1 MMFDENI
8 GLDGGMHYGCEPEFL
23 TLDAW
28 AGQRLTSQEQS
39 VMRLRPELFFASELF
54 QGRYVR
60 RREQV
65 RNYEARSICPAR
77 TVRYTGERLD
87 QFDLDVLLVCA
98 LHSSEQCGS
107 APGMVKIDM
116 RGIAKALLKTAG
128 RTALPRV
135 AASLR
140 RLESCRFEVRDGRFI
155 YCLRPVQK
163 VLIDT
168 LEQRCLVELNPEM
181 LRSLKSIHNFPSF
194 VQERL
199 RLPMCSID
207 RWLHGLLYY
216 SSEVCIP
223 FSGFAALSGNAT
235 AQALQVRKSLDR
247 LRCVVR
253 QNAMGI
259 LEGCGLEIH
268 RDAPAARGP
277 Q

>member
-1 MMFDENI
+1 MMFDEPTGI
-8 GLDGGMHYGCEPEFL
+8 DGGMCYGCEPEYL
-23 TLDAW
+23 SMNAQAT
-28 AGQRLTSQEQS
+28 QTLTSQEQS
-39 VMRLRPELFFASELF
+39 FMRLRPELFFASELF

-65 RNYEARSICPAR
+65 RNYEARSICQAR

-87 QFDLDVLLVCA
+87 QFDLDVFLVCA
-98 LHSSEQCGS
+98 LHSTEQHRS
-107 APGMVKIDM
+107 APGMTKIDI
-116 RGIAKALLKTAG
+116 RAIAKALLKTAG
-128 RTALPRV
+128 GTALPRV

-140 RLESCRFEVRDGRFI
+140 RLESCRLEVRDGRFI

-168 LEQRCLVELNPEM
+168 TEHRCLVELNPEM
-181 LRSLKSIHNFPSF
+181 LRSLKSIHNFSGF

-207 RWLHGLLYY
+207 RWLHGLLHY

-223 FSGFAALSGNAT
+223 FGGFAALSGNAT
-235 AQALQVRKSLDR
+235 AQALQVLKALDR
-247 LRCVVR
+247 LRCVLRSDEIGV
-253 QNAMGI
+253 

-268 RDAPAARGP
+268 HDVQVARSP

>member
-8 GLDGGMHYGCEPEFL
+8 GLDEGMCYGCEPEFL
-23 TLDAW
+23 TLA
-28 AGQRLTSQEQS
+28 ARTAQTLTSQEQS
-39 VMRLRPELFFASELF
+39 FMRLRPELLFASELF

-65 RNYEARSICPAR
+65 RNYEARSICSAR

-98 LHSSEQCGS
+98 LHSSEQCSS
-107 APGMVKIDM
+107 APGMAKIDI
-116 RGIAKALLKTAG
+116 RSIAKALLKTPG

-140 RLESCRFEVRDGRFI
+140 RLESCRLEVRDGRFI

-168 LEQRCLVELNPEM
+168 VEQRCLVELNPEM
-181 LRSLKSIHNFPSF
+181 LRSLRSIHNFSGF

-207 RWLHGLLYY
+207 RWLHGLLHY

-223 FSGFAALSGNAT
+223 FGGFAALSGNAT
-235 AQALQVRKSLDR
+235 AQALQVLKALDR

-253 QNAMGI
+253 SDEIDI

-268 RDAPAARGP
+268 RDAPVARGP

>member
-1 MMFDENI
+1 MFDDYAGIN
-8 GLDGGMHYGCEPEFL
+8 GGMSYGCEPEFL
-23 TLDAW
+23 YSDARP
-28 AGQRLTSQEQS
+28 AQSLTSQEQAF
-39 VMRLRPELFFASELF
+39 MRLRPELFFASELF

-60 RREQV
+60 RRRQV

-98 LHSSEQCGS
+98 LHCSEQCRS
-107 APGMVKIDM
+107 APGMTKIDI
-116 RGIAKALLKTAG
+116 RGIAKVLLKTASK
-128 RTALPRV
+128 TALPRV

-140 RLESCRFEVRDGRFI
+140 RLESCRVEVRDGRFV

-168 LEQRCLVELNPEM
+168 MEQRCLVELNPEM
-181 LRSLKSIHNFPSF
+181 LRSLQSIHNFSGF

-199 RLPMCSID
+199 RLRMRSID
-207 RWLHGLLYY
+207 RWLHGLLHY

-223 FSGFAALSGNAT
+223 FGGFAALSGNAA
-235 AQALQVRKSLDR
+235 AQTLQVVKSLDR

-253 QNAMGI
+253 PDEIGV

-268 RDAPAARGP
+268 RDAPVAGGP
-277 Q
+277 R